1 MPMATLAPIVMIG
14 CAEKRRLVSEYEAA
28 TSLFS
33 EAVTLLHQ
41 RMGTSAKE
49 EFERLNHIANEAR
62 VRSERARLAVEEHA
76 SSHNC

>member
-1 MPMATLAPIVMIG
+1 MATPVPVVMIG
-14 CAEKRRLVSEYEAA
+14 CAEKRLVSEYEAA
-28 TSLFS
+28 TALFS

-76 SSHNC
+76 SSHDC